1 MDPMLRI
8 HDVPDPG
15 AHSPWRTETTTPL
28 QGLFALN
35 SPFIQ
40 QRADALGRWIQSQ
53 GSEGVKAVY
62 SRLFQR
68 QPSIMENQVAFRFI
82 QGRENEPVAW
92 SQYAQALLSSN
103 EMLFVD

>member
-1 MDPMLRI
+1 MLRI

-15 AHSPWRTETTTPL
+15 AHNPWRTETITPL

-40 QRADALGRWIQSQ
+40 QQSDVLGRW
-53 GSEGVKAVY
+53 AM
-62 SRLFQR
+62 SRELNELYQKLFGR
-68 QPSIMENQVAFRFI
+68 QPSAREQDLARAFFD
-82 QGRENEPVAW
+82 QREKDGAAW
-92 SQYAQALLSSN
+92 SQYAQALLAGN